1 LDRIRILIS
10 DVPGMLRDI
19 IEEIL
24 DAQKDMIVVG
34 DVSGDVALAEAAAR
48 TRADFVIR
56 GQGHDDP
63 EVEALLAAR
72 PGLKVLS
79 VEGDGRLSYLSE
91 LRPRVSPLG
100 ELSPQTLLDS
110 IRAAYVAET

>member
-1 LDRIRILIS
+1 MERIRILIS

-24 DAQKDMIVVG
+24 AAQSDMTVVG
-34 DVSGDVALAEAAAR
+34 AGSDGVGVVEAVER
-48 TRADFVIR
+48 TRADLLIR
-56 GQGHDDP
+56 GDGHDDP
-63 EVEALLAAR
+63 EVEAVLEAR
-72 PGLKVLS
+72 PRLKVLS
-79 VEGDGRLSYLSE
+79 VEGDGRHSYLSE
-91 LRPRVSPLG
+91 LRPQVSPLG